1 MDIFLQQRRVRLG
14 VGEFAAYREGPG
26 PAGESGNFADA
37 ARMQLGTQWH
47 ETLRAETAGAQPEAR
62 FEYAI
67 QQSWLHRGWTFEFQ
81 GRADQ
86 ILFTPDAVRVR
97 EIKTVS
103 APLPQN
109 PDDLRARHPEF
120 FRQVA
125 AYVALLRLASPWGE
139 KDISGEVLLLDIGSG
154 LRQCV
159 PLDDMPER
167 VLARQLD
174 RLLVFLEDRLQSRA
188 RLGAIDFK
196 PAFAELRPGQR
207 EAQAALSTALE
218 TAKQAAFEAP
228 TGFGKTGLL
237 LEAGLAR
244 LRGGQFARLIYL
256 TGKSTGQWSVA
267 EQLTRM
273 THGGVPRFYQMRN
286 RTEHMICSPLHTC
299 TEGARCDGEYAEAR
313 WAAANL
319 DIPAL
324 FSSGT
329 VALETVKALGE
340 RHGLCPYEISRA
352 LLPYADIW
360 LCDYNYLFAPGSRSF
375 LNEQFGYAPRDTL
388 LVIDEAHNLPARVA
402 DAFSQRIT
410 PQALQKLEDVLTLA
424 GAPYA
429 ALQSARK
436 LSAFVAQIA
445 PCPRMELAEQYT
457 LEALVEALDTAIALA
472 FGQMELDDLLTRQ
485 TDIWE
490 TLFAPAR
497 WREFFQNARIVLLVW
512 CEHPGT
518 AELTCLDAAQEIAE
532 VVNAFGCTVYSSA
545 TLSPAEEF
553 CRKTGAARDHMAWIT
568 ASAPWHADAFH
579 IAIDARADTR
589 LSQRERHFAK
599 TAGAIADFAQGLA
612 EPVAVFFPSY
622 QYARNI
628 ETYLRQTQ
636 PFLRIALQ
644 PRGLDL
650 PGQTQ
655 FLEEAL
661 LTAHALFLVLGSGF
675 SESIDLLGGRVK
687 RAFIVGPALPELN
700 PVQRAKAD
708 ALGDIAPHEAFRR
721 VYQMPAMRK
730 INQALGRLVRAP
742 GQTATIVLHCRRFD
756 EKPYRDLL
764 AVPAADI
771 PVLRTDTQWQE
782 WLEGLKTKN
791 FRG

>member
-1 MDIFLQQRRVRLG
+1 MDIFLQERRVRLG
-14 VGEFAAYREGPG
+14 VGEFAQYREGP
-26 PAGESGNFADA
+26 ATSGGGSFADA

-47 ETLRAETAGAQPEAR
+47 ATLRAETAASQPDAL
-62 FEYAI
+62 FEYPVA
-67 QQSWLHRGWTFEFQ
+67 QAWLHKGWTFEFS

-86 ILFTPDAVRVR
+86 ILFTPEGVRVR

-103 APLPQN
+103 TPLPQSA
-109 PDDLRARHPEF
+109 DELRALHPDF

-125 AYVALLRLASPWGE
+125 AYVALLRLAAPWGE
-139 KDISGEVLLLDIGSG
+139 RAVSGEVLLLDIASG

-159 PLDDMPER
+159 PLDDVPER
-167 VLARQLD
+167 TLARQLD
-174 RLLVFLEDRLQSRA
+174 HLLIFLEDRLQSRA
-188 RLGAIDFK
+188 RLSAIDFK
-196 PAFAELRPGQR
+196 PAFAELRPGQH
-207 EAQAALSTALE
+207 EAQAALARALE
-218 TAKQAAFEAP
+218 SARQIAFEAP

-244 LRGGQFARLIYL
+244 LRSGQFSRLVYL

-267 EQLTRM
+267 GQLARM
-273 THGGVPRFYQMRN
+273 TRGGVPRYYQMRN
-286 RTEHMICSPLHTC
+286 RKEHMICSPLHTC
-299 TEGARCDGEYAEAR
+299 TEGARCDGDDAETR
-313 WAAANL
+313 WAAAGL
-319 DIPAL
+319 DLPKL
-324 FSSGT
+324 FASGT

-340 RHGLCPYEISRA
+340 AHGLCPYEISRA

-360 LCDYNYLFAPGSRSF
+360 LCDYNYLFAPRSRSF
-375 LNEQFGYAPRDTL
+375 LSEQFGYAPRDTL

-402 DAFSQRIT
+402 DAFSQGIT
-410 PQALQKLEDVLTLA
+410 PEILQKLQDFLTLA
-424 GAPYA
+424 GAPFATRQA
-429 ALQSARK
+429 AQNLA
-436 LSAFVAQIA
+436 AFVAETS
-445 PCPRMELAEQYT
+445 PCARMDLSARYELET
-457 LEALVEALDTAIALA
+457 LVESLETAIALA
-472 FGQMELDDLLTRQ
+472 FGQMELDDLLTRR

-490 TLFAPAR
+490 TLFAPAL
-497 WREFFQNARIVLLVW
+497 WREFFANDRIETLVW
-512 CEHPGT
+512 CETPGT
-518 AELTCLDAAQEIAE
+518 VDLTCLDAAQEIAE
-532 VVNAFGCTVYSSA
+532 VVQSFGCVVYSSA

-553 CRKTGAARDHMAWIT
+553 ARKTGAPRESLAWVTAR
-568 ASAPWHADAFH
+568 APWHADAFH

-589 LSQRERHFAK
+589 LSHRERHFGK
-599 TAGAIADFAQGLA
+599 TAAAIAEFSEGLA

-628 ETYLRQTQ
+628 ETYLRQTH
-636 PFLRIALQ
+636 PFLRVALQ

-650 PGQTQ
+650 PGQTK

-675 SESIDLLGGRVK
+675 SESIDMLGGRVQ

-700 PVQRAKAD
+700 PVQRAKAE
-708 ALGDIAPHEAFRR
+708 ALSALPPEEAFRR

-742 GQTATIVLHCRRFD
+742 GQTAAIVLHCRRFD

-771 PVLRTDTQWQE
+771 PVLRTDAQWQA
-782 WLEGLKTKN
+782 WLAELSTSGV
-791 FRG
+791 